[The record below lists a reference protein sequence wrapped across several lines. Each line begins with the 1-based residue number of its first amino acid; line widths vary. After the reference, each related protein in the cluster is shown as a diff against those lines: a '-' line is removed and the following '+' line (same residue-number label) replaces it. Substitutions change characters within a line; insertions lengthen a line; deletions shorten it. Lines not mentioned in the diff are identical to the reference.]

1 MKGIKVPIEGD
12 ISPILAEFAKL
23 PGRTDAEMQAV
34 GAAIERQIRTGS
46 IAKAFAELPGV
57 SATQAKKAANAVS
70 REMERAAAEANRSLG
85 EIKKGATAVFGG
97 VIGDVEDVVGA
108 IGEMGPAGLIAAAG
122 VGALAV
128 EFGAIYAQYKV
139 VSMLYEFA
147 DATGELEGEQKAL
160 SLAIEETRQAIG
172 TRFVPVFE
180 GLLIGVTAGT
190 LAIRDFALRALDAGS
205 AMIQWYQSLGPL
217 AKSLVGN
224 LGGGVLMQ
232 ADAIDKLSAGLRS
245 GTIDAGGYVAQARA
259 MVSIQDATAEAAK
272 RTTKATERQ
281 GAAHD
286 AAAKAAKSQADEL
299 ARLQGSQALAEIEA
313 DQDLTDQ
320 ILANI
325 PAIDSARQ
333 VSAEKRIALA
343 DKVAAEQ
350 ARIDEEAATRAADLA
365 SAQRDA
371 VTGYATSAINAAAQ
385 IAQAVSNGAAEGS
398 KAQKEAAM
406 VAFRIQQAAGI
417 GQVAMDTAG
426 AVTKAMALFGPPPSP
441 AGIAAIAAAS
451 AIGLAQA
458 ALVAA
463 QAPPSFHTGGMISTQ
478 PLAPDETMVRARK
491 GEEIRTRQQQSGGA
505 PIQVQ
510 MVYQHRVF
518 DTFVADNLKQTG
530 SPLRREIGS
539 SSGRLLG
546 HRERA
551 R

>member
-46 IAKAFAELPGV
+46 VAKAFAELPGV
-57 SATQAKKAANAVS
+57 SAGQAKKAANAVS

-85 EIKKGATAVFGG
+85 EIKKGATVAFGG
-97 VIGDVEDVVGA
+97 IVGDVEDVVGA

-128 EFGAIYAQYKV
+128 EFAAIYAEYKV

-160 SLAIEETRQAIG
+160 SQAIEETKQAIG

-180 GLLIGVTAGT
+180 GMLIGITAGT

-217 AKSLVGN
+217 AKSLLGN

-232 ADAIDKLSAGLRS
+232 ADAIDQLSAGLRS

-281 GAAHD
+281 GAAHS
-286 AAAKAAKSQADEL
+286 ATAKAVQSQADEL

-313 DQDLTDQ
+313 DQELTDQ

-325 PAIDSARQ
+325 DAISAARTT
-333 VSAEKRIALA
+333 ANEKL
-343 DKVAAEQ
+343 DAEQ
-350 ARIDEEAATRAADLA
+350 TKLAERTRAAFDAEIEQLA
-365 SAQRDA
+365 TLRAAQRDYYQEVAFSGINTAAQVAQAVADGAEEGSQAQRDA
-371 VTGYATSAINAAAQ
+371 AL
-385 IAQAVSNGAAEGS
+385 
-398 KAQKEAAM
+398 
-406 VAFRIQQAAGI
+406 VAFRLNQAAGI
-417 GQVAMDTAG
+417 GQIAINTAG
-426 AVTKAMALFGPPPSP
+426 AIVKGIELFGPPPSP

-463 QAPPSFHTGGMISTQ
+463 QPPPAFHTGGMISTN

-491 GEEIRTRQQQSGGA
+491 GEEIRTRQDQSGGA
-505 PIQVQ
+505 PVVVQ

-518 DTFVADNLKQTG
+518 DSFIADNMRTAG
-530 SPLRREIGS
+530 SPLRGAIHKA
-539 SSGRLLG
+539 SGRRVG
-546 HRERA
+546 HRG
-551 R
+551 

>member
-46 IAKAFAELPGV
+46 VAKAFAELPGV
-57 SATQAKKAANAVS
+57 SAGQAKKAANAVS

-85 EIKKGATAVFGG
+85 EIKKGATVAFGG
-97 VIGDVEDVVGA
+97 IVGDVEDVVGA

-128 EFGAIYAQYKV
+128 EFAAIYAEYKV

-160 SLAIEETRQAIG
+160 SQAIEETKQAIG

-180 GLLIGVTAGT
+180 GMLIGITAGT

-217 AKSLVGN
+217 AKSLLGN
-224 LGGGVLMQ
+224 LGGGVMMQ
-232 ADAIDKLSAGLRS
+232 ADAIDQLSAGLRS

-281 GAAHD
+281 GAAHS
-286 AAAKAAKSQADEL
+286 ATAKAVQSQADEL

-313 DQDLTDQ
+313 DQELTDQ

-325 PAIDSARQ
+325 DAISAARTT
-333 VSAEKRIALA
+333 ANEKL
-343 DKVAAEQ
+343 DAEQ
-350 ARIDEEAATRAADLA
+350 TKLAERTRAAFDAEIEQLA
-365 SAQRDA
+365 TLRAAQRDYYQEVAFSGINTAAQVAQAVADGAEEGSQAQRDA
-371 VTGYATSAINAAAQ
+371 AL
-385 IAQAVSNGAAEGS
+385 
-398 KAQKEAAM
+398 
-406 VAFRIQQAAGI
+406 VAFRLNQAAGI
-417 GQVAMDTAG
+417 GQIAINTAG
-426 AVTKAMALFGPPPSP
+426 AIVKGIELFGPPPSP

-463 QAPPSFHTGGMISTQ
+463 QPPPAFHTGGMISTN

-491 GEEIRTRQQQSGGA
+491 GEEIRTRQDQSGGA
-505 PIQVQ
+505 PVVVQ

-518 DTFVADNLKQTG
+518 DSFIADNMRTAG
-530 SPLRREIGS
+530 SPLRGAIHKA
-539 SSGRLLG
+539 SGRRVG
-546 HRERA
+546 HRG
-551 R
+551 